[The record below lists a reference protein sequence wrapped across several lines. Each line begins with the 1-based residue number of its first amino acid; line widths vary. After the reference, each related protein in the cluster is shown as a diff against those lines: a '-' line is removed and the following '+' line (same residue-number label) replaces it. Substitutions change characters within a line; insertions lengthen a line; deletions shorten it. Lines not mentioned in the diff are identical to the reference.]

1 MEQVAVF
8 PSVALPMSPLFIK
21 ENIENKNLIIKYSML
36 CSLSTFNQNNSKVVY
51 IPPVDPYSTALYRFS
66 LNGNTSNT
74 GSGSS
79 QVFNT
84 NSSTYGTVGG
94 KSSNAILL
102 TDATNRFYLT
112 TRFNWIANANARG
125 SLSMFVYPTTQP
137 NNRYMNYLYYNSQYQ
152 GGVETTIW
160 QIQLHKDPSAVKTFW
175 FNIGSLKTTFTPQ
188 GNEFA
193 LNNWTHVAI
202 TWAVGTTNS
211 SGTVNLYLNG
221 NLRVS
226 ANVTNWNTFQT
237 AKSVTNNN
245 RRLASSYY
253 TTESDGSVPNIN
265 HTFYMSNLAYWNN
278 KQLNTTE
285 ISSIISNFT

>member
-1 MEQVAVF
+1 
-8 PSVALPMSPLFIK
+8 
-21 ENIENKNLIIKYSML
+21 ML
-36 CSLSTFNQNNSKVVY
+36 SSLSTFNQVCKRLNANN
-51 IPPVDPYSTALYRFS
+51 PYSTALYYFT
-66 LNGNTSNT
+66 LNGNTTNT
-74 GSGSS
+74 GTNTV

-84 NSSTYGTVGG
+84 NSATYGAVGG

-102 TDATNRFYLT
+102 TDATNRYYLT

-125 SLSMFVYPTTQP
+125 SISMFVYPTSQP
-137 NNRYMNYLYYNSQYQ
+137 NNRYMNYLYYNTQYQ

-237 AKSVTNNN
+237 ANSVTNNN

-253 TTESDGSVPNIN
+253 TTELDGAVPNVN
-265 HTFYMSNLAYWNN
+265 HTFYISNLAYWNT
-278 KQLNTTE
+278 KQLNQNE
-285 ISSIISNFT
+285 INFIISNFT

>member
-1 MEQVAVF
+1 
-8 PSVALPMSPLFIK
+8 
-21 ENIENKNLIIKYSML
+21 ML
-36 CSLSTFNQNNSKVVY
+36 SSTSTFNKIALKNNTVV
-51 IPPVDPYSTALYRFS
+51 ILNPYLTALYYFA
-66 LNGNTSNT
+66 LNGNTNNT
-74 GSGSS
+74 GTTTS

-84 NSSTYGTVGG
+84 NSSTYSAVGG
-94 KSSNAILL
+94 KSSNSILL
-102 TDATNRFYLT
+102 SDASNRYYLT

-125 SLSMFVYPTTQP
+125 SISMFVYPTTQP

-152 GGVETTIW
+152 GGVESTIW
-160 QIQLHKDPSAVKTFW
+160 QIQLEKNAGGTKTFW
-175 FNIGSLKTTFTPQ
+175 FNVGSLKTTFIPQ

-221 NLRVS
+221 NLRSS
-226 ANVTNWNTFQT
+226 ANVSNWNTFQI
-237 AKSVTNNN
+237 ANSVTNNN

-253 TTESDGSVPNIN
+253 TTEADGSVPNIN

-278 KQLNTTE
+278 KQLTTTE
-285 ISSIISNFT
+285 ISSIISNFV